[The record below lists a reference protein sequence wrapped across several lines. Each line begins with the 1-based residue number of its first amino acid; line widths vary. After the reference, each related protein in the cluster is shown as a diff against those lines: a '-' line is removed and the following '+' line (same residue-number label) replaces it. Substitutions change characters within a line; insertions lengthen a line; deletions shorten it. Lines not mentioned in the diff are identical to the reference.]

1 MTVRAYNDD
10 SEALW
15 RFKKE
20 FEQELGAGGS
30 TEKAETYAEKL
41 TPEYRERYVEWVER
55 CLSVDPECIQLAVV
69 DDEPVGYIFV
79 LPETHA
85 MIWDAGVI
93 NELYLAPEHRG
104 TGLADA
110 LLEAGLAVIESQSLP
125 LSRVILDVSPEN
137 ERAQAV
143 YERHGFTPWAEL
155 VVREL

>member
-1 MTVRAYNDD
+1 MTVRAYDD
-10 SEALW
+10 DWDVLW
-15 RFKKE
+15 QFKKA
-20 FEQELGAGGS
+20 FEQELGAGGP
-30 TEKAETYAEKL
+30 TEKEKMYAEKL
-41 TPEYRERYVEWVER
+41 TPEYRTQYGKWVKR
-55 CLSVDPECIQLAVV
+55 CLSADPACIQLALV
-69 DDEPVGYIFV
+69 DGEPVGYIFV

-93 NELYLAPEHRG
+93 NELYLAPAHRG
-104 TGLADA
+104 TGLADS

-155 VVREL
+155 LVREL